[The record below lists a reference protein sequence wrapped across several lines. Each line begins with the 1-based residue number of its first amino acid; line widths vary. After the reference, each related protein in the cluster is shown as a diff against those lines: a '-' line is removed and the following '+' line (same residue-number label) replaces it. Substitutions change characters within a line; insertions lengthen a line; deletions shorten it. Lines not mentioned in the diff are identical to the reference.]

1 MVPTRRQTPYV
12 PLTTDEILEDV
23 RRCAELGVSIVHVH
37 ARDEDGVPS
46 HRADHFAPIVEGIR
60 EIDPRRMASRG
71 IRPELEAFEV
81 GMVAFGRHLV
91 AEGLLPQPCYVN
103 LLLGGP
109 GTAPFDMSTLAAFL
123 GQVPDDWTWALAG
136 IGRHQLSASLTA
148 VALGGQV
155 RVGIE
160 DNVWWD
166 RKREVHATNEM
177 LVRRVA
183 EAAELAQRPLAN
195 PAWTRERLGL
205 ASRPVAARPLGA
217 RA

>member
-1 MVPTRRQTPYV
+1 MAS
-12 PLTTDEILEDV
+12 LT
-23 RRCAELGVSIVHVH
+23 LGSNNFQGEASVNSPAV
-37 ARDEDGVPS
+37 
-46 HRADHFAPIVEGIR
+46 IR
-60 EIDPRRMASRG
+60 ELASRMASRG
-71 IRPELEAFEV
+71 ICPELEAFEV

-91 AEGLLPQPCYVN
+91 AEGVLPQPCYVN

-109 GTAPFDMSTLAAFL
+109 GTAPFDVPTLGAFL

-148 VALGGQV
+148 VAIGGHV

-166 RKREVHATNEM
+166 RSREVHSTNEM

-183 EAAELAQRPLAN
+183 DAAELAQRPLAT

-205 ASRPVAARPLGA
+205 APRPIATRPLGA